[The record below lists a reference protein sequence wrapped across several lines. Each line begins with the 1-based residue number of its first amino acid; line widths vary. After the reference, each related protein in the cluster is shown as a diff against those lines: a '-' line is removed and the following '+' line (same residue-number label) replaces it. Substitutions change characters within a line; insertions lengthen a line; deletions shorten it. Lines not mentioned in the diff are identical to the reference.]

1 MCGVLGTQETSV
13 ASAID
18 SMLKAMWR
26 RGSST
31 RSFTTR
37 AGKGHYVGIGM
48 CDHPSQPST
57 GFQFHGDLVVA
68 VDGFFYDPLKLVK
81 AALWKGQPRSL
92 SELVTLPGAFSFVA
106 VAGEQ
111 LYAGREPVGQKPL
124 YYGEGPNG
132 VLVVAS
138 LRSALAAV
146 GMKSPEAVPPGFVL
160 AISKRRFTQFGDEHR
175 LEGSGTSIT
184 SEEEAVSRLGE
195 LFHEAVSKG
204 VPPDSGIAFSGGL
217 DSTLVAVA
225 CKNAGKG
232 PELVTVGVEGQPEL
246 EHAHRVATELG
257 LPITICELSSS
268 EIIDSLGEVVGIVES
283 TDPVVVGV
291 SVPFYFACRKARQMG
306 LSTIVA
312 GQMSD
317 ELFGGYA
324 RFEELALEGELERV
338 ESEMWK
344 SVQMAPSN
352 DFEPGDKV
360 AVSLGLELRCPFA
373 YIPLVEYALQLP
385 VSLKVS
391 VSRGRVVRK
400 LVLRRLAEKM
410 MLPDT
415 VVNRPKKAVQYSSGV
430 QRVLRKEAR
439 RRNKGL
445 NEFLESFAD

>member
-1 MCGVLGTQETSV
+1 M
-13 ASAID
+13 
-18 SMLKAMWR
+18 
-26 RGSST
+26 
-31 RSFTTR
+31 
-37 AGKGHYVGIGM
+37 
-48 CDHPSQPST
+48 
-57 GFQFHGDLVVA
+57 
-68 VDGFFYDPLKLVK
+68 
-81 AALWKGQPRSL
+81 
-92 SELVTLPGAFSFVA
+92 
-106 VAGEQ
+106 
-111 LYAGREPVGQKPL
+111 
-124 YYGEGPNG
+124 
-132 VLVVAS
+132 
-138 LRSALAAV
+138 
-146 GMKSPEAVPPGFVL
+146 
-160 AISKRRFTQFGDEHR
+160 
-175 LEGSGTSIT
+175 
-184 SEEEAVSRLGE
+184 
-195 LFHEAVSKG
+195 
-204 VPPDSGIAFSGGL
+204 
-217 DSTLVAVA
+217 
-225 CKNAGKG
+225 
-232 PELVTVGVEGQPEL
+232 
-246 EHAHRVATELG
+246 ATELG

-324 RFEELALEGELERV
+324 RFEQLALEGELERV